1 MSTNKKKNAWILEDD
16 EFEVLLRENIMKS
29 QTIMN
34 DNNYHQSTPNKIP
47 DEMLMWT
54 TPVSLSLYSIKP
66 TTTNNNMMI
75 KTNNDKSIEE
85 EEEEEEEEPD
95 FCSQTE
101 RDNAKAVIF
110 ENQHQYCITQA
121 PGMKT
126 HGFHNKQQ
134 EEEGEQL
141 DEEGDHIVDN
151 NDEMLA
157 TNETTSTWW
166 NKDWLEDD
174 SLFGDS
180 SSSSEEEDESSEDDE
195 SQSGSE
201 GEIPLT
207 ETDIHVKEQATIEE
221 GDDDEEE
228 EEDVQLDEL
237 LYQMTMDSNLVVK
250 KTAITPSS
258 SSSNSSG
265 WANTVLIPNIKEQ
278 FPLLVP
284 NPAITWNFELDDFQK
299 QAIVRLEQHEHVFV
313 AAHTSAGKTVVAE
326 YAMALSQQHV
336 TRTIYTSPIKALSN
350 QKYRDF
356 RTQFG
361 SSAVGLLTGD
371 VQLNPEAPCLIVTTE
386 ILRSMLYRGADV
398 IRNVEYVI
406 FDEVHYINDVE
417 RGVVWEEVIILLPS
431 SITCIFLSATTPNT
445 VQFSDWIGRTKQTP
459 VHVITTS
466 HRPVPL
472 SHHLYTG
479 PHALHPTT
487 QQPIHKLLHQTTFFE
502 GGYKSAKSALTK
514 PTTTKQ
520 QPPQRGSQQS
530 TWLQSGTKQ
539 DWTSLVKYLNRQ
551 GLIPAVIFSFSKKVT
566 HKTHQIFVSS
576 FIIII
581 IYASFSFCSP
591 ILFILTCC
599 VKKCEEIANML
610 RTLDLNTASERNAAN
625 AFAIQTMA
633 RLNPKDQKLPQVL
646 QICDMV
652 QRGIGIHHGGLLP
665 ILKEMVELLFAR
677 NIIKVLMAT
686 ETFAMGV
693 NMPAKAVVFSSLR
706 KHDGTSFRNL
716 LPGEYIQ
723 MAGRAGR
730 RGLDKVGTVL
740 LCCFGSQPPPL
751 PVLRAVLTGSSTQL
765 TSQFRLTY
773 SMILNLLRV
782 EDTIMSVEH
791 MMKRSFSE
799 FATQRALTAY
809 PKLLRKGQSTLQKL
823 RTQWTNE
830 EDIRIHSHNML
841 DIDDYYT
848 TTQELLQL
856 HSSLLHTATTSNVL
870 SPGRMVLVTLSRKGI
885 VQMPTIVL
893 VIQRT
898 SFIGLVLLPERYSDE
913 QQEETNSKKQTAQAK
928 AIHSYQSRYAMIHEV
943 QFNETLL
950 ISTIKRKV
958 NVSELYSEASTT
970 STSGNKKSDLLS
982 FGKPSSSLFAKHTY
996 KQTRS

>member
-1 MSTNKKKNAWILEDD
+1 MNGTRVGNPKNNGDKMSNMKKKRNAWILDDD
-16 EFEVLLRENIMKS
+16 EFEDLLRQNIMKC
-29 QTIMN
+29 QT
-34 DNNYHQSTPNKIP
+34 NNNSNLKHEPAPPSIP
-47 DEMLMWT
+47 DELMMWT
-54 TPVSLSLYSIKP
+54 TPVSLSLYSMNP
-66 TTTNNNMMI
+66 TSTNNMMM
-75 KTNNDKSIEE
+75 KTNNDKSVEE
-85 EEEEEEEEPD
+85 VPE
-95 FCSQTE
+95 FCSQTD

-110 ENQHQYCITQA
+110 ENQHQHCITQA

-134 EEEGEQL
+134 QV
-141 DEEGDHIVDN
+141 DEEGDDVEN
-151 NDEMLA
+151 EEMLITNTT

-180 SSSSEEEDESSEDDE
+180 TSSEEDESSEDGT
-195 SQSGSE
+195 SQSSSDE
-201 GEIPLT
+201 ETPVT
-207 ETDIHVKEQATIEE
+207 ETKSEAMEE
-221 GDDDEEE
+221 AVIGGGDDDND
-228 EEDVQLDEL
+228 EDIQLDEL

-250 KTAITPSS
+250 RTTIAPNSS
-258 SSSNSSG
+258 SNNSSG

-284 NPAITWNFELDDFQK
+284 NPAISWNFELDDFQK

-566 HKTHQIFVSS
+566 RFT
-576 FIIII
+576 
-581 IYASFSFCSP
+581 Y
-591 ILFILTCC
+591 LFLY
-599 VKKCEEIANML
+599 
-610 RTLDLNTASERNAAN
+610 
-625 AFAIQTMA
+625 
-633 RLNPKDQKLPQVL
+633 
-646 QICDMV
+646 
-652 QRGIGIHHGGLLP
+652 H
-665 ILKEMVELLFAR
+665 
-677 NIIKVLMAT
+677 
-686 ETFAMGV
+686 
-693 NMPAKAVVFSSLR
+693 
-706 KHDGTSFRNL
+706 
-716 LPGEYIQ
+716 
-723 MAGRAGR
+723 
-730 RGLDKVGTVL
+730 
-740 LCCFGSQPPPL
+740 
-751 PVLRAVLTGSSTQL
+751 
-765 TSQFRLTY
+765 
-773 SMILNLLRV
+773 
-782 EDTIMSVEH
+782 
-791 MMKRSFSE
+791 
-799 FATQRALTAY
+799 
-809 PKLLRKGQSTLQKL
+809 
-823 RTQWTNE
+823 
-830 EDIRIHSHNML
+830 
-841 DIDDYYT
+841 YY
-848 TTQELLQL
+848 
-856 HSSLLHTATTSNVL
+856 
-870 SPGRMVLVTLSRKGI
+870 
-885 VQMPTIVL
+885 
-893 VIQRT
+893 
-898 SFIGLVLLPERYSDE
+898 Y
-913 QQEETNSKKQTAQAK
+913 
-928 AIHSYQSRYAMIHEV
+928 Y
-943 QFNETLL
+943 
-950 ISTIKRKV
+950 
-958 NVSELYSEASTT
+958 
-970 STSGNKKSDLLS
+970 
-982 FGKPSSSLFAKHTY
+982 
-996 KQTRS
+996 